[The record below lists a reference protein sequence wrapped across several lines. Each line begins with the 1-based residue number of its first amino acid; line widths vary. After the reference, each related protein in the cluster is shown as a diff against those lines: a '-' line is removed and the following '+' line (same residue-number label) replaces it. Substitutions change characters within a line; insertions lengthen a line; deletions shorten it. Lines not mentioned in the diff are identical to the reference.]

1 MTRYA
6 TTANQIDVSMQLG
19 KLLLISAPDSP
30 LESQDSDVYLPYRVV
45 KIE

>member
-6 TTANQIDVSMQLG
+6 TTANQIDVSMYLG
-19 KLLLISAPDSP
+19 KLLLIFAPCSP
-30 LESQDSDVYLPYRVV
+30 LESKDSGVYLPYRVV